1 MSGAA
6 SPHWLDRAY
15 GAALVV
21 HAGVILALVWLAVVA
36 ARGVGEGANAARE
49 GFGLMALMVLPGI
62 LPAVPSGI
70 ALMSWGLCKRRGWT
84 LSKTHMGLSVAA
96 AVVLFILILVVFV
109 S

>member
-1 MSGAA
+1 
-6 SPHWLDRAY
+6 
-15 GAALVV
+15 
-21 HAGVILALVWLAVVA
+21 
-36 ARGVGEGANAARE
+36 
-49 GFGLMALMVLPGI
+49 MALMVLPGI